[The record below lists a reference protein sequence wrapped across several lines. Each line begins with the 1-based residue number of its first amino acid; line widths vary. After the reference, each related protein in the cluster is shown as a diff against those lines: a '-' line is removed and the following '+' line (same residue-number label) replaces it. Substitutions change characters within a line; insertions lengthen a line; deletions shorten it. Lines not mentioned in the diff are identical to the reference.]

1 MNILYLYTEIMG
13 YNLPIFDHLANDYGA
28 MIHVVR
34 WTNKKN
40 TPFHPNATS
49 RVKYYDRSLYSKK
62 ELCELASSLNPS
74 VVYISGWQDKGYLPV
89 ARELKAKGVPVVM
102 GLDSQW
108 VGSARQRIGAK
119 LIRHV
124 YKKRYFSFA
133 WVPGP
138 LQYEYAA
145 RIGFSKSEIICNLL
159 SGNTELFSRGASALD
174 GDKSNVYPKQFLYVG
189 RFVETK
195 GIDILIEAYSRY
207 KNVHGGDWKLKCI
220 GNGPMEKQLLKAQQD
235 DCGITVESF
244 AEQPALVDYAIES
257 GAFVLPSRYEPWGVV
272 AHEFASAGLP
282 LILSDA
288 VGSKLQFLVSSYNG
302 YEYPSHSAE
311 SLALAMY
318 SLSLQPEE
326 TLLAMGKRSAHL
338 GLSLCPKIAAASL
351 ISVLKGSVDE

>member
-28 MIHVVR
+28 TIHVVR

-40 TPFHPNATS
+40 TPFHPAEIS
-49 RVKYYDRSLYSKK
+49 GVKYYDRSLYSTR

-74 VVYISGWQDKGYLPV
+74 VAYISGWQDKGYLPV
-89 ARELKAKGVPVVM
+89 ARELKASGVPVVM

-108 VGSARQRIGAK
+108 VGNIRQHIGAK
-119 LIRHV
+119 LIRHA

-138 LQYEYAA
+138 LQYEYAS

-159 SGNTELFSRGASALD
+159 SGNTELFSRGASVLD
-174 GDKSNVYPKQFLYVG
+174 SDKRNGYPKQFLYVG

-207 KNVHGGDWKLKCI
+207 KNVHGGDWKLKCV
-220 GNGPMEKQLLKAQQD
+220 GNGPMERRLLKAQQD
-235 DCGITVESF
+235 DCGIIVKPF
-244 AEQPALVDYAIES
+244 AEQAVLVDYAMES
-257 GAFVLPSRYEPWGVV
+257 GAFVLPSRDEPWGVV
-272 AHEFASAGLP
+272 VHEFASAGLP

-288 VGSKLQFLVSSYNG
+288 VGSKLQFLVNSYNG
-302 YEYPSHSAE
+302 YEFPSHSAE
-311 SLALAMY
+311 SLAAAMHR
-318 SLSLQPEE
+318 LSLQSDE
-326 TLLAMGKRSAHL
+326 TLLAMGKRSANL
-338 GLSLCPKIAAASL
+338 GLSQCPKIAAASL
-351 ISVLKGSVDE
+351 ISVLKESVDE